1 MDADR
6 MFRDYDIH
14 VADSVR
20 YWRDYVE
27 EVNDARLARGIVRPV
42 RRWWQQPD
50 VLFLIGSA
58 TFCGG
63 SFALVLLGAAGVV

>member
-42 RRWWQQPD
+42 RRWWQKPD
-50 VLFLIGSA
+50 VLFLIAASLFTAGTMASA
-58 TFCGG
+58 VMAWG
-63 SFALVLLGAAGVV
+63 L